1 MRKSVLLIPA
11 LIAVVGL
18 SQAAAGSSTALLAIT
33 APTGQLDAAATPEAA
48 PIFKSK
54 PILHRPNYTYYK
66 ADKKKKGIF
75 RLLSFGK

>member
-1 MRKSVLLIPA
+1 ME
-11 LIAVVGL
+11 
-18 SQAAAGSSTALLAIT
+18 
-33 APTGQLDAAATPEAA
+33 AAATPEAA

-66 ADKKKKGIF
+66 GDKKKKGIF